1 MSKWTHIVASIDV
14 DTFIESHTIKEDIE
28 KMLEKAPKITGSEGP
43 ADVFINVRSGSN
55 ISTMIDDKEEHFQTL
70 IVITVVGDLRDRTKD
85 QTEKEW
91 KAFKDFI
98 GIEPELYD
106 ENREGLNLEI
116 RNCACQIWGD

>member
-1 MSKWTHIVASIDV
+1 MSMWTHIVASIDV
-14 DTFIESHTIKEDIE
+14 DTFIESHTIKEDVE

-55 ISTMIDDKEEHFQTL
+55 ISNMEYDKYEEFQTL
-70 IVITVVGDLRDRTKD
+70 ITITVVGDLRDRTKD

-91 KAFKDFI
+91 QAFKDFI

-116 RNCACQIWGD
+116 RNCACRIWGD